1 MMTFFTKIFKP
12 KTPET
17 LGVALVLV
25 VAVFWGMFPIVVNKG
40 SQHIPPLFFA
50 AVSTFIGALVAA
62 FVSFI
67 KKDFKKI
74 FNKKGLG
81 WGIGVAFTMSAF
93 HYGLLFVGSTM
104 TSGVN
109 TAALELSEILF
120 TILITPFFGEK
131 PTVYKTLGGVF
142 VLTGAFVILFKG
154 GNFSVG
160 DVLIIASTSLLPFGN
175 LFGKKAL
182 QYFNSENLLVVRYFF
197 GGLMLLMMS
206 FIFED
211 RTAMIPSLVNY
222 WPYVALNGVLLL
234 GLVNILWYEGLK
246 RLQISKA
253 VFLLMTFPIFS
264 LLFLTVFYN
273 EQPNFFQVIG
283 VLIIVLGAYFTAK
296 PDRSLK
302 EDVVWDGTIKKL

>member
-1 MMTFFTKIFKP
+1 MNFLRQIFKP

-17 LGVALVLV
+17 LGVVLVLV

-50 AVSTFIGALVAA
+50 AVSTFIGAMVATI
-62 FVSFI
+62 VSFV
-67 KKDFKKI
+67 KKDFRKV
-74 FNKKGLG
+74 FHARGFA
-81 WGIGVAFTMSAF
+81 WGIGVAFTMCAF

-104 TSGVN
+104 TSGIN

-131 PTVYKTLGGVF
+131 PTVYKTLGGIF
-142 VLTGAFVILFKG
+142 VLFGAFIILFKG
-154 GNFSVG
+154 GSFSFG
-160 DVLIIASTSLLPFGN
+160 DVLIIISTSLLPFGN
-175 LFGKKAL
+175 FFGKKAL
-182 QYFNSENLLVVRYFF
+182 QYFNTEHLLIVRYFL
-197 GGLMLLMMS
+197 GGFMLLVMS
-206 FIFED
+206 LLFED
-211 RTAMIPSLVNY
+211 RSLMLPSLINY
-222 WPYVALNGVLLL
+222 WPYVVLNGVLLL

-273 EQPNFFQVIG
+273 EQPNVFQVIG
-283 VLIIVLGAYFTAK
+283 ILIIVIGAYFTAK
-296 PDRSLK
+296 PDRSLMEFGSAK
-302 EDVVWDGTIKKL
+302 Q